1 LSAALRLYDDSSA
14 RAAGEERIMFIEVPD
29 ESALGADATEW
40 YRRQRDSWGYL
51 PNYAAAFAL
60 RPDVAEAWN
69 ALNGS
74 IRQHMDRRRYELV
87 TIAAARE
94 YRSTY
99 CTAAHSKFL
108 RDDCGDEPTMLAF
121 AADPGGAAL
130 DATDRAVVT
139 LAAKVAR
146 DAASVTAADVEQ
158 VRAQGLSEDEIVDV
172 VGVLRAVVLLT
183 AESEE
188 AVDAGVAVRAVQPR
202 ARCAPRE
209 LSGFGC
215 AAERLARP
223 EQCFDIDTV
232 VDGSVRC

>member
-1 LSAALRLYDDSSA
+1 
-14 RAAGEERIMFIEVPD
+14 MFIEVPD

-40 YRRQRDSWGYL
+40 YRRQRESWGYL

-74 IRQHMDRRRYELV
+74 IRHHMDRRRYELV

-99 CTAAHSKFL
+99 CAAAHSKFL
-108 RDDCGDEPTMLAF
+108 RDDCGDEPTMRAF
-121 AADPGGAAL
+121 AADPSGATL

-146 DAASVTAADVEQ
+146 DAASVTTADIEH
-158 VRAQGLSEDEIVDV
+158 VRAQGLGEDEIVDV
-172 VGVLRAVVLLT
+172 VLAAAARSFFTKVLDGLGVQADFQLGQT
-183 AESEE
+183 F
-188 AVDAGVAVRAVQPR
+188 DADVRSQVTV
-202 ARCAPRE
+202 
-209 LSGFGC
+209 G
-215 AAERLARP
+215 RP
-223 EQCFDIDTV
+223 IA
-232 VDGSVRC
+232 DG